1 MLDSLLQEKMI
12 RPLILCIL
20 SMVLATDAIYGRRL
34 LQDDDSDE
42 DLYTKYAIGDYDEE
56 LAKRKRT
63 EAEEIMQ
70 EGAGTAIAI
79 IVMVVVC
86 IGFLAVVGAVIY
98 CICCLPCCVIA
109 SRNRREGQVYQR
121 TAGQRAE
128 YPRQAMGGQQQPATA
143 PYQPAGYYPPAQQQM
158 LMQSYPPTQPPPY
171 PGPPVQTPEHYPE
184 PYMGKKDDKN

>member
-1 MLDSLLQEKMI
+1 MT
-12 RPLILCIL
+12 RPMILCII
-20 SMVLATDAIYGRRL
+20 SMLIFATDAIYGRRL

-109 SRNRREGQVYQR
+109 SRNRREGQVCQR
-121 TAGQRAE
+121 TKELKEGQ
-128 YPRQAMGGQQQPATA
+128 
-143 PYQPAGYYPPAQQQM
+143 
-158 LMQSYPPTQPPPY
+158 
-171 PGPPVQTPEHYPE
+171 
-184 PYMGKKDDKN
+184 N

>member
-1 MLDSLLQEKMI
+1 MT
-12 RPLILCIL
+12 RCVILCII
-20 SMVLATDAIYGRRL
+20 SMVFATDAIYGRRL

-79 IVMVVVC
+79 IVMVVLC

-109 SRNRREGQVYQR
+109 SRNRREGQVCQR
-121 TAGQRAE
+121 TTIIIIKLIIINTVHNHDYTQGVPEDCWAE
-128 YPRQAMGGQQQPATA
+128 G
-143 PYQPAGYYPPAQQQM
+143 
-158 LMQSYPPTQPPPY
+158 
-171 PGPPVQTPEHYPE
+171 
-184 PYMGKKDDKN
+184 

>member
-1 MLDSLLQEKMI
+1 MT
-12 RPLILCIL
+12 RPLILCII
-20 SMVLATDAIYGRRL
+20 SMVFAIDAIYGRRL
-34 LQDDDSDE
+34 LQDDDSEE

-109 SRNRREGQVYQR
+109 SRNRREGQVCQR
-121 TAGQRAE
+121 TTIIIITIIIYSRCTRGLLGRGLSIPARQWE
-128 YPRQAMGGQQQPATA
+128 SNNNQPRLLTNQLAIILQPSNRCSCNLI
-143 PYQPAGYYPPAQQQM
+143 PQHNLLHIQ
-158 LMQSYPPTQPPPY
+158 
-171 PGPPVQTPEHYPE
+171 VHYSFL
-184 PYMGKKDDKN
+184 NLHQ